1 MRVPADPE
9 AELETPTRQILQA
22 RDVLC
27 GEDRVAER
35 GDQDAGRE
43 LDARR
48 AAGDLVE
55 RRQPGRAVEA
65 ARGQQMLDDPQGLEA
80 LRLRPLGEIA
90 QPRRPGIIEIGKRE
104 ARQDQPE
111 PHLLSS
117 QLLRFRSTLGRSPGR
132 ETAMTEFSYDHVHLR
147 SPDPEATA
155 RYYERMFGA
164 EIIKSIQS
172 DGRERVDMSLGGVM
186 MFIAKVDPDAS
197 LSEKPAGSYVGLDHL
212 GLRVRDIDRVC
223 DELKAKGAEF
233 TVEPKTIRPGVRI
246 AFVRGPQNVLI
257 EILDRDA

>member
-1 MRVPADPE
+1 
-9 AELETPTRQILQA
+9 
-22 RDVLC
+22 
-27 GEDRVAER
+27 
-35 GDQDAGRE
+35 
-43 LDARR
+43 
-48 AAGDLVE
+48 
-55 RRQPGRAVEA
+55 
-65 ARGQQMLDDPQGLEA
+65 
-80 LRLRPLGEIA
+80 
-90 QPRRPGIIEIGKRE
+90 
-104 ARQDQPE
+104 
-111 PHLLSS
+111 
-117 QLLRFRSTLGRSPGR
+117 
-132 ETAMTEFSYDHVHLR
+132 MTEFSYDHVHLR

-172 DGRERVDMSLGGVM
+172 DGRERVDMSLGGVI
-186 MFIAKVDPDAS
+186 MFIAKVDPDAA

-257 EILDRDA
+257 EILDRDVA

>member
-1 MRVPADPE
+1 
-9 AELETPTRQILQA
+9 
-22 RDVLC
+22 
-27 GEDRVAER
+27 
-35 GDQDAGRE
+35 
-43 LDARR
+43 
-48 AAGDLVE
+48 
-55 RRQPGRAVEA
+55 
-65 ARGQQMLDDPQGLEA
+65 
-80 LRLRPLGEIA
+80 
-90 QPRRPGIIEIGKRE
+90 
-104 ARQDQPE
+104 
-111 PHLLSS
+111 
-117 QLLRFRSTLGRSPGR
+117 
-132 ETAMTEFSYDHVHLR
+132 MTQFSYDHVHLR

-172 DGRERVDMSLGGVM
+172 DGRERVDMSLGGVI
-186 MFIAKVDPDAS
+186 MFIAKVDPDAA

-257 EILDRDA
+257 EILDRDVA

>member
-1 MRVPADPE
+1 
-9 AELETPTRQILQA
+9 
-22 RDVLC
+22 
-27 GEDRVAER
+27 
-35 GDQDAGRE
+35 
-43 LDARR
+43 
-48 AAGDLVE
+48 
-55 RRQPGRAVEA
+55 
-65 ARGQQMLDDPQGLEA
+65 
-80 LRLRPLGEIA
+80 
-90 QPRRPGIIEIGKRE
+90 
-104 ARQDQPE
+104 
-111 PHLLSS
+111 
-117 QLLRFRSTLGRSPGR
+117 
-132 ETAMTEFSYDHVHLR
+132 MTEFSYDHVHLR

-172 DGRERVDMSLGGVM
+172 DGRERVDMNLGGVM

-197 LSEKPAGSYVGLDHL
+197 LSEKPTGSYVGLDHL

-257 EILDRDA
+257 EILDRDVA